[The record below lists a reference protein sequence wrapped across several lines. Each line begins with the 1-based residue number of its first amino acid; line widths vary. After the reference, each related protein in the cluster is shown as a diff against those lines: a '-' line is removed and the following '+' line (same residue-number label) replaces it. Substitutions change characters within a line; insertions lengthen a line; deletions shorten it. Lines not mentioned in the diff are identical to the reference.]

1 MFGHVG
7 PRFKWNGIPDPNK
20 MYITI
25 LVVTSD
31 CILGPGVGESNTNIH
46 FKVSF
51 TLPKT
56 NIDTKNGHNK
66 TGVHLFQ
73 SIFSGIHGIVFGFP
87 NHLQNSET
95 HHISRSCFGGQN
107 GPSHIQQWGPT
118 IWKLQG
124 FFWGGVPSWFEN
136 MNCKV
141 SGQFWCDCTTC
152 GDVPSARQLLNL
164 HLWLLLDEG

>member
-56 NIDTKNGHNK
+56 NVDTKNGHNK
-66 TGVHLFQ
+66 TESTFSKAFFRV
-73 SIFSGIHGIVFGFP
+73 SMESFSGF
-87 NHLQNSET
+87 Q
-95 HHISRSCFGGQN
+95 
-107 GPSHIQQWGPT
+107 
-118 IWKLQG
+118 
-124 FFWGGVPSWFEN
+124 
-136 MNCKV
+136 
-141 SGQFWCDCTTC
+141 TTC
-152 GDVPSARQLLNL
+152 KIPKRITSRDRVSVVRMVPATSNNGVLPSGSCK
-164 HLWLLLDEG
+164 DFFEGESHPDLKI